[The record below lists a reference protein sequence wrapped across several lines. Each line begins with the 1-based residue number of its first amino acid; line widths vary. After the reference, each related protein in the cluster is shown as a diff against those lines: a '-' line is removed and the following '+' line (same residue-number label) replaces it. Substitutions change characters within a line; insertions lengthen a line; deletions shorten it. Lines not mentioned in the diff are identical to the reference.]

1 MPRKYVLTLIVVA
14 IIFFGGIFFILNRS
28 SSGSKTTNQESS
40 KSAPQTKQFSDNA
53 TEVKYTIYG
62 KVVGDEDRR
71 AIRITVNDSER
82 KLEILQGYDEH
93 VIDSKTFGNN
103 STAFK
108 DFLLALQG
116 ANFSVHDTSIKTD
129 DKTLCPLGKR
139 YVYEAD
145 YYDGS
150 DSLRSWTTSCTSKG
164 TTFKGSRS
172 TVDSLFR
179 GQITDYDKLTRQVS
193 L

>member
-1 MPRKYVLTLIVVA
+1 MPRKYVLTLIIIA
-14 IIFFGGIFFILNRS
+14 IIFFGGIFLILNRNS
-28 SSGSKTTNQESS
+28 SSNKTNNQDNT
-40 KSAPQTKQFSDNA
+40 KTATQAKQFSDNA

-62 KVVGDEDRR
+62 KVVGDENRR
-71 AIRITVNDSER
+71 AIRITVNDTER
-82 KLEILQGYDEH
+82 KLEILQGYDER
-93 VIDSKTFGNN
+93 VIDSRTFSNN
-103 STAFK
+103 SSAFK

-129 DKTLCPLGKR
+129 DRTICPLGKR

-145 YYDGS
+145 YYDGT

-164 TTFKGSRS
+164 VTFKGARG

-179 GQITDYDKLTRQVS
+179 GQITDFDKLTRQVQ

>member
-1 MPRKYVLTLIVVA
+1 MPRKYVLTLIVIA

-28 SSGSKTTNQESS
+28 NSSNKTETQDSSKTTSQ
-40 KSAPQTKQFSDNA
+40 AKQFSDNA

-62 KVVGDEDRR
+62 KVVGEESRR

-93 VIDSKTFGNN
+93 VIDSKTFGNT
-103 STAFK
+103 SSAFK

-164 TTFKGSRS
+164 VTFKGSRS
-172 TVDSLFR
+172 AVDSLFR
-179 GQITDYDKLTRQVS
+179 AQIVDYDKLTRQVQ